1 MHIAR
6 KLTFAKK
13 SKWVRR
19 KMGGYVN
26 TAQFKRLRENV
37 KH

>member
-6 KLTFAKK
+6 KLTCAKE
-13 SKWVRR
+13 SKVVRR
-19 KMGGYVN
+19 KMGGYVS
-26 TAQFKRLRENV
+26 TKQFKRLRENV